1 MRTRIAAAITALA
14 LLLFPLGA
22 FMIVSRSFDL
32 TMERER
38 ERALSEE
45 AAIAR
50 AVAMEVSGG
59 TKDQLFSAASSL
71 QNRYGSNSL
80 SVMLVYHGQAMAG
93 AQIPQTQEMEELI
106 ETDARATLLDGDS
119 RSLLIAH
126 RLSDGITLLLES
138 DVSGVYA
145 LRRELSVWA
154 GLLCAAGVALCALL
168 TLLLAS
174 DVSAVYALR
183 GELAVWAGALSLA
196 GVALSALL
204 AVVVSGWLS
213 RPYKLLAS
221 QRQELIDAMA
231 HEMRTPLTAILGG
244 VRLLERAKLPDESRD
259 ALLSTMAREAQR
271 LTDMDERL
279 LLLTRLEHGK
289 AAFTRFSSMEMARE
303 ALSVFEG
310 VELTGE
316 DAQFHAERELT
327 VELLRN
333 LVVNAQRAG
342 GSEPVRVRMCKDGFS
357 VEDRGCG
364 MTKEQIARAFEPF
377 YRADKSRARAAGGAG
392 LGLTLCRK
400 IAKLHGGELSIISR
414 PGEGTCVVYEFDT
427 SR

>member
-1 MRTRIAAAITALA
+1 MRKRIAAAMTALA

-50 AVAMEVSGG
+50 AVAMEVAGKSGER
-59 TKDQLFSAASSL
+59 LFSSASGL
-71 QNRYGSNSL
+71 QSRYGSPAL
-80 SVMLVYHGQAMAG
+80 SVMLVYNGQPMAG
-93 AQIPQTQEMEELI
+93 AQIPQTQEMQALL
-106 ETDARATLLDGDS
+106 ETQGRATLLLGAGKT
-119 RSLLIAH
+119 LYIAH
-126 RLSDGITLLLES
+126 RLSTD
-138 DVSGVYA
+138 
-145 LRRELSVWA
+145 
-154 GLLCAAGVALCALL
+154 L

-183 GELAVWAGALSLA
+183 SQLAAWAGGLSLT
-196 GVALSALL
+196 GVVLSMLL
-204 AVVVSGWLS
+204 AMIVSGWFAK
-213 RPYKLLAS
+213 PYKLLAA
-221 QRQELIDAMA
+221 QKQELIDAMA

-244 VRLLERAKLPDESRD
+244 VRLLERADLPEPQRGD
-259 ALLSTMAREAQR
+259 LLEMMGREAQR

-289 AAFTRFSSMEMARE
+289 AEFACFSSMEMARE
-303 ALSVFEG
+303 ALSVFDG
-310 VELTGE
+310 VILSGDDTQFCGERTLTI
-316 DAQFHAERELT
+316 L
-327 VELLRN
+327 LLRN
-333 LVVNAQRAG
+333 LIVNAQRAAG
-342 GSEPVRVRMCKDGFS
+342 EAPVRVTLRSNGFS

-364 MTKEQIARAFEPF
+364 MTKEQIERAFEPF

-392 LGLTLCRK
+392 LGLTLCRR
-400 IAKLHGGELSIISR
+400 IARLHHGELTIVSR